1 MFNIK
6 SELSCKGVSLGDN
19 GDLWNFHH
27 NKMLQSGVDAD
38 IKEAM
43 NVACTDAYGDLLT
56 LCTILL
62 LTPLVWSLNLN
73 RTKFWKKKN
82 SIYFFISG
90 VWKIEQEFI
99 PWGYSKTFHFC
110 YIILMW
116 PTWEPSLTSYY
127 ISKYLFFF
135 LFFLILF
142 LEMYILFQIFY
153 SSIIK

>member
-6 SELSCKGVSLGDN
+6 SELSCKGVALGDN

-73 RTKFWKKKN
+73 RTKFWKKRHLLFYFWCMEN
-82 SIYFFISG
+82 RARIYSLRLYQDFSLLLHNFDVTQHENRVWLLTIFPSIYFYFSFS
-90 VWKIEQEFI
+90 Q
-99 PWGYSKTFHFC
+99 
-110 YIILMW
+110 
-116 PTWEPSLTSYY
+116 
-127 ISKYLFFF
+127 FFF
-135 LFFLILF
+135 WKC
-142 LEMYILFQIFY
+142 IFY
-153 SSIIK
+153 SRYFIRV

>member
-6 SELSCKGVSLGDN
+6 SELSCKGVALGDN

-62 LTPLVWSLNLN
+62 LTPLV
-73 RTKFWKKKN
+73 
-82 SIYFFISG
+82 
-90 VWKIEQEFI
+90 
-99 PWGYSKTFHFC
+99 
-110 YIILMW
+110 
-116 PTWEPSLTSYY
+116 
-127 ISKYLFFF
+127 
-135 LFFLILF
+135 
-142 LEMYILFQIFY
+142 
-153 SSIIK
+153 